1 MTQTRILPRFDF
13 RVEVAAE
20 TVTGKVRTSNEDALL
35 VAPEL
40 ALFGVADGM
49 GGLDSGEHA
58 SRTALD
64 VVRGYLS
71 TKEASKKLE
80 EFCRT
85 PTLEVRRSVFALLRG
100 ACEAAHEKLISEQES
115 RGEKMGTTMD
125 LCLFARDKAFVAHV
139 GDARVFLARSKAT
152 LQITED
158 HLVHDPASVR
168 RPGGQGRAPPRPL
181 ASGIGLPVPL
191 RVDVFPVD
199 LRRGDTIVLATDGA
213 YAPLETEAAI
223 SHACRGTPRAICDAF
238 VKSSLAKGGRDNASL
253 VAIRID
259 ERFLQRSDERGAF
272 DATQLRDCP
281 LFEGLPPSQILS
293 VLSGTIEVELE
304 AGSDVPPFDAGDHC
318 AYVVLDGLV
327 RTESG
332 TTLGAPA
339 VLFPESLVGVDLRT
353 RRAAVIERVRSLR
366 IRRDDFREICG
377 HDPVLGMTLYERL
390 ATHIARLRG

>member
-13 RVEVAAE
+13 RVEIAAE
-20 TVTGKVRTSNEDALL
+20 TVTGKVRATNEDALL

-58 SRTALD
+58 SRTALE
-64 VVRGYLS
+64 VARAYLA
-71 TKEASKKLE
+71 TKEANKKLE
-80 EFCRT
+80 EFCRS
-85 PTLEVRRSVFALLRG
+85 PTLEVRRDVFALLRG
-100 ACEAAHEKLISEQES
+100 ACEAAHDKLVSEQES

-139 GDARVFLARSKAT
+139 GDGRVFLARSKAT

-168 RPGGQGRAPPRPL
+168 RPGGPGRTPRPL
-181 ASGIGLPVPL
+181 ASGVGLPVPL

-199 LRRGDTIVLATDGA
+199 LRRGDTLVLATDGA
-213 YAPLETEAAI
+213 YGPMESEAAI

-238 VKSSLAKGGRDNASL
+238 VKSSLARGGRDNASI
-253 VAIRID
+253 VAVRID

-272 DATQLRDCP
+272 DTSVLRDCP
-281 LFEGLPPSQILS
+281 LLEGLPPSSVLG
-293 VLSGTIEVELE
+293 VLSGSIEIELE
-304 AGSDVPPFDAGDHC
+304 AGADVPPFDAGDHC
-318 AYVVLDGLV
+318 AYIVLDGLV
-327 RTESG
+327 KTESG

-353 RRAAVIERVRSLR
+353 RRAAVVERLRTLR
-366 IRRDDFREICG
+366 IRRDDFREICA
-377 HDPVLGMTLYERL
+377 HDPVLGMTLFEKL
-390 ATHIARLRG
+390 ATHIARTR

>member
-13 RVEVAAE
+13 RVEIAAE
-20 TVTGKVRTSNEDALL
+20 TVTGKVRESNEDALL

-58 SRTALD
+58 SRTALE
-64 VVRGYLS
+64 VARTHLS
-71 TKEASKKLE
+71 TKHANKKLE
-80 EFCRT
+80 EFCRS
-85 PTLEVRRSVFALLRG
+85 PTLEVRRDIFALLRA
-100 ACEAAHEKLISEQES
+100 ACEAAHDKLLVEQES

-139 GDARVFLARSKAT
+139 GDGRVFLARSKAT

-168 RPGGQGRAPPRPL
+168 RPGGGRTPRPL
-181 ASGIGLPVPL
+181 ASGVGLPVPL

-213 YAPLETEAAI
+213 YAPMESEAAI

-238 VKSSLAKGGRDNASL
+238 VKSSLARGGRDNASL

-272 DATQLRDCP
+272 ETTSLRDCP
-281 LFEGLPPSQILS
+281 LLEGLPPSSVLS
-293 VLSGTIEVELE
+293 VLSGSIEVELE
-304 AGSDVPPFDAGDHC
+304 AGADVPPFDAGDHC
-318 AYVVLDGLV
+318 AYIVLDGLV
-327 RTESG
+327 KTETG
-332 TTLGAPA
+332 TTLGPPA

-353 RRAAVIERVRSLR
+353 RRATVVERLRTLR

-377 HDPVLGMTLYERL
+377 HDPVLGMTLFEKL
-390 ATHIARLRG
+390 ATHLARAH